1 MIHNLKAVLF
11 DLDGVLID
19 ACGWHYESLN
29 RALLETVGFQITY
42 EDHVT
47 TYNGLPT
54 KIKLQ
59 MLKIIGKDFD
69 QVMSLKQLYTIE
81 EIKKNSKV
89 MKEKVELH
97 SFLKKNQ
104 VKIACVTNSI
114 KSNTELMLSST
125 GQLDFFDLIVSNE
138 DVINN
143 KPSPDCYNLAIDR
156 LGVLPTHTI
165 CVEDSDKGYQAAKNS
180 KASFVW
186 RVANT
191 EEVTLQNLM
200 RLKL

>member
-81 EIKKNSKV
+81 EIKNNSKV

-125 GQLDFFDLIVSNE
+125 GQLDFFDLIILSNPQ
-138 DVINN
+138 I
-143 KPSPDCYNLAIDR
+143 
-156 LGVLPTHTI
+156 
-165 CVEDSDKGYQAAKNS
+165 
-180 KASFVW
+180 
-186 RVANT
+186 
-191 EEVTLQNLM
+191 
-200 RLKL
+200 

>member
-1 MIHNLKAVLF
+1 MIHNLKAVLL

-19 ACGWHYESLN
+19 ACDWHYESLN
-29 RALLETVGFQITY
+29 RALLETVGFQITH

-59 MLKIIGKDFD
+59 MLKIAGKDLD
-69 QVMSLKQLYTIE
+69 QVMNLKQLYTIE
-81 EIKKNSKV
+81 EIKKNSKI

-114 KSNTELMLSST
+114 KSNAELMLSST
-125 GQLDFFDLIVSNE
+125 GQLNFFDLIVSNE

-143 KPSPDCYNLAIDR
+143 KPSPDCYNLAIDK

-186 RVANT
+186 RVVNT
-191 EEVTLQNLM
+191 EEVTLQNFM